1 MMFSDPNN
9 SLVVKLF
16 KKMQQ
21 ERGLQAQAEK
31 TENRKKKQARK
42 QRLTLL
48 RGKRRYDDVRG

>member
-21 ERGLQAQAEK
+21 ERGVQAQAAR

-48 RGKRRYDDVRG
+48 RGSRRYRDVT

>member
-9 SLVVKLF
+9 SLVVRLF

-21 ERGLQAQAEK
+21 ERGLQAQAAK